1 MPSMEVLTLDCRYLN
16 VEGGQNG
23 RHGVNNIEIGA
34 GAVVVAGEIEV
45 HGPGC
50 DHDVMI

>member
-1 MPSMEVLTLDCRYLN
+1 MAGEIEVD
-16 VEGGQNG
+16 GQG
-23 RHGVNNIEIGA
+23 YDHDVMMLVNNIEIGA